1 MWCVGVEDVMCSM
14 HRGEVTRLAG
24 PGDHVTVTGVFLPMT
39 RTGFR
44 QITQGLLS
52 ETFMEAHVSEGVWC
66 VNLCYHGNCL

>member
-1 MWCVGVEDVMCSM
+1 MYLGEGVTCSV

-52 ETFMEAHVSEGVWC
+52 ETFMEAHVSEGCMVCEPVLPW
-66 VNLCYHGNCL
+66 